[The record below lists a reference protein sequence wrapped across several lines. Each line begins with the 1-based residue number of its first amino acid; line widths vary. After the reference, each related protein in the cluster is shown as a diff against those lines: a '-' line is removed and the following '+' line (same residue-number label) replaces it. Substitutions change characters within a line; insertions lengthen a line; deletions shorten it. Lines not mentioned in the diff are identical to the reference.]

1 MHVQHAA
8 EAVGLMEAVY
18 WLVASVGDAIG
29 GSSAL
34 MVWLGYAVRT
44 ESKSSDIAESGMT
57 AHYGRGSALSSKIQ
71 KCETRYL
78 LIRGRGKCLAI
89 HTK

>member
-1 MHVQHAA
+1 MSPPTINKRIDHQGKSGKHVHVQHAA

-34 MVWLGYAVRT
+34 MVWLGCAART
-44 ESKSSDIAESGMT
+44 ESKVRILPRAG
-57 AHYGRGSALSSKIQ
+57 
-71 KCETRYL
+71 
-78 LIRGRGKCLAI
+78 
-89 HTK
+89 